1 MSKKREAV
9 HCVGTEALSLPF
21 YSLVS
26 VRGLFLAHLG
36 LFALKDFD

>member
-1 MSKKREAV
+1 MPPTTLNSE
-9 HCVGTEALSLPF
+9 EPF